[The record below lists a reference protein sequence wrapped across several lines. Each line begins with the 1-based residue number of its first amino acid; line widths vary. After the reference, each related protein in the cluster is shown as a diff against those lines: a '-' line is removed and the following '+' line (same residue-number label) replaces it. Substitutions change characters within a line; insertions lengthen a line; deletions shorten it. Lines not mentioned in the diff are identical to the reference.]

1 MLRFKRFR
9 LTQYQRELE
18 LAEVL
23 KIYIG
28 EDAVAKM
35 AGGDAARQTQM
46 AGGDAARQ
54 TQQGQARGGLD
65 AGILTVNEVSSV
77 IICMCVPVKQVN

>member
-28 EDAVAKM
+28 EDAVARM
-35 AGGDAARQTQM
+35 AGGDDNRHRQQ
-46 AGGDAARQ
+46 RQ
-54 TQQGQARGGLD
+54 GLGGLD

-77 IICMCVPVKQVN
+77 IFGTCVPVKQVN